1 MQKKQKTFIQRKEDV
16 KREWHLVDVKGKTL
30 GRVAT
35 DIAIKLMGKH
45 KPTYT
50 PHTDGGDYVVVTH
63 ARDIRVTANKAQSK
77 MYYNHSGFP
86 GGLRSRSLGEMLE
99 KHPEEVIRR
108 AVINMLPK
116 NRLRKNRM
124 VRLKIY
130 VGAEHPHQAQFGE
143 K

>member
-1 MQKKQKTFIQRKEDV
+1 MKQKQKTFLQRKEDV

-30 GRVAT
+30 GRIAT
-35 DIAIKLMGKH
+35 EIAIKLMGKH

-50 PHTDGGDYVVVTH
+50 PHTDGGDYVVVLN
-63 ARDIRVTANKAQSK
+63 AREVKVTANKAETK
-77 MYYNHSGFP
+77 RYYSHSGFP
-86 GGLRSRSLGEMLE
+86 GGLRSRSLTEMLE
-99 KHPEEVIRR
+99 KHPEEVLRK

-130 VGAEHPHQAQFGE
+130 VGSEHPHQSHFGE